1 MLRPTRG
8 LLRGVR
14 AASLG
19 IAGYV
24 LALVAHVA
32 AGGATPGPVVLLLL
46 AGLTGLTA
54 VLLTGIRLS
63 PAPIV
68 LSLATMQ
75 VALHEAFMW
84 LGSPTACVAT
94 GIGAPAGMDMG
105 RGTQPM
111 LDCATGMAQ
120 AGVGKTSMLAAV
132 AMVTAHVVA
141 TAVMAALLAYGEK
154 VLWFLAGWVRPRR
167 WLRVVLPEIP
177 PVRVGS
183 SGAPRVLLV
192 RCACGGVGLRGP
204 PPRGLFTV
212 I

>member
-19 IAGYV
+19 IGGFV
-24 LALVAHVA
+24 LALMAHLA

-46 AGLTGLTA
+46 AGLTGLA
-54 VLLTGIRLS
+54 ALLLTGVRLR
-63 PAPIV
+63 PV
-68 LSLATMQ
+68 QVVVSLTTMQ

-84 LGSPTACVAT
+84 PGSPTACAMT
-94 GIGAPAGMDMG
+94 GMSAPTGKEMDV
-105 RGTQPM
+105 GTEPM

-120 AGVGKTSMLAAV
+120 AGMGRTSVLAGL
-132 AMVTAHVVA
+132 AMVIAHVAA
-141 TAVMAALLAYGEK
+141 TAAMTAVLAYGEK

-167 WLRVVLPEIP
+167 WLRVVLAEIP
-177 PVRVGS
+177 PARIGF
-183 SGAPRVLLV
+183 SGAPRMSLMAF
-192 RCACGGVGLRGP
+192 ACGGVGRRGP
-204 PPRGLFTV
+204 PPRGLFVV